1 MSRQQNLSLDEFVTA
16 PRKQTPKP
24 IQPLTSS
31 NAFAFA
37 SSEHLSPRSES
48 PTAVEEADEPA
59 HLQQE
64 ARKAL
69 RQVKRE
75 RMKGSYNFVNVNLDR
90 ETKRR
95 LKLASFT
102 AETTMQSI
110 METAIKKY
118 LDESGF

>member
-1 MSRQQNLSLDEFVTA
+1 MSRQENLSLDEFVTA
-16 PRKQTPKP
+16 PRKQTAKP
-24 IQPLTSS
+24 TQPLISI
-31 NAFAFA
+31 NAGDGA
-37 SSEHLSPRSES
+37 SSEHPSPKSES
-48 PTAVEEADEPA
+48 LTLVEGADEPT
-59 HLQQE
+59 LQQRE

-75 RMKGSYNFVNVNLDR
+75 RTKGVHNFVNVNLDR

-102 AETTMQSI
+102 AETSMQTI
-110 METAIKKY
+110 MERAIKKY

>member
-1 MSRQQNLSLDEFVTA
+1 MSRQENLSLDEFVTA
-16 PRKQTPKP
+16 PRKQTAKLT
-24 IQPLTSS
+24 QPLISSNLAPGTSS
-31 NAFAFA
+31 G
-37 SSEHLSPRSES
+37 HQSPRPES
-48 PTAVEEADEPA
+48 PPAAEGAYEPA
-59 HLQQE
+59 LQQQE

-75 RMKGSYNFVNVNLDR
+75 RMKGAHNFVNVNLDR

-110 METAIKKY
+110 MEKAIQKY